1 MVTIVLS
8 HSGKDVCS
16 MTLQQVIKEAGL
28 LSDEDLAQVI
38 QFMGFLRFSKSR
50 KPLTEIEQTDSKKYR
65 TRGGLSGR
73 VILADDFNE
82 TPECFK
88 EYM

>member
-1 MVTIVLS
+1 
-8 HSGKDVCS
+8 
-16 MTLQQVIKEAGL
+16 MTLQQQVVKEAGL
-28 LSDEDLAQVI
+28 LSDEELVQVI
-38 QFMGFLRFSKSR
+38 QFIGFLRFSKSK
-50 KPLTEIEQTDSKKYR
+50 KPSEDVQQTDSKKYR
-65 TRGGLSGR
+65 TRGGLSGK

>member
-1 MVTIVLS
+1 
-8 HSGKDVCS
+8 
-16 MTLQQVIKEAGL
+16 MTLQQQVIKEAGL

-50 KPLTEIEQTDSKKYR
+50 EPLTDIEQTDNKKYR

-73 VILADDFNE
+73 VILEDDFNE

>member
-1 MVTIVLS
+1 
-8 HSGKDVCS
+8 
-16 MTLQQVIKEAGL
+16 MTLQQQVVKEAGL

-38 QFMGFLRFSKSR
+38 QFIGFLRFSKSGKSLADIQQAGNR
-50 KPLTEIEQTDSKKYR
+50 KYR
-65 TRGGLSGR
+65 TRGGLPGR

>member
-1 MVTIVLS
+1 
-8 HSGKDVCS
+8 
-16 MTLQQVIKEAGL
+16 MTLQQQVVKEAGL

-38 QFMGFLRFSKSR
+38 QFIGFLHFSKLR
-50 KPLTEIEQTDSKKYR
+50 KPLTDIQQTNGKKYR
-65 TRGGLSGR
+65 TRGGLSGK

>member
-1 MVTIVLS
+1 
-8 HSGKDVCS
+8 
-16 MTLQQVIKEAGL
+16 MTLQQQVIKEAGL

-50 KPLTEIEQTDSKKYR
+50 KPLTEVEQTDSKKYR

-73 VILADDFNE
+73 VILADGFNE

>member
-1 MVTIVLS
+1 
-8 HSGKDVCS
+8 
-16 MTLQQVIKEAGL
+16 MTLQQQVIKEAGL

-50 KPLTEIEQTDSKKYR
+50 KPLTDIQQTNGKKYR

>member
-1 MVTIVLS
+1 MVS
-8 HSGKDVCS
+8 GHSGKDVRD
-16 MTLQQVIKEAGL
+16 MTLQQQVVKEAGL

-38 QFMGFLRFSKSR
+38 QFIGFLRFSKSR
-50 KPLTEIEQTDSKKYR
+50 KVSADIQQTGNKKYR
-65 TRGGLSGR
+65 TRGGLSGN

>member
-1 MVTIVLS
+1 
-8 HSGKDVCS
+8 
-16 MTLQQVIKEAGL
+16 MTLQQQVMREAEL

-38 QFMGFLRFSKSR
+38 QFMEFLRFSKSG
-50 KPLTEIEQTDSKKYR
+50 KPLADIQQTNSKKYR
-65 TRGGLSGR
+65 TRGGFSGQ

-88 EYM
+88 EYT